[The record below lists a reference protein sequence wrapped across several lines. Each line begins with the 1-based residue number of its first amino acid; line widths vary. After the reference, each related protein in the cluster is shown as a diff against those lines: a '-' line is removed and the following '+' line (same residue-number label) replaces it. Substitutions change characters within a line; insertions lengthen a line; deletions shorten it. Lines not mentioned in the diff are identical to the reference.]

1 MAKVLIIE
9 DESDIRSNLAR
20 FLKLEGH
27 TVAEAA
33 DGVEGIEQI
42 QAFKPGLV
50 LCDVSMPRL
59 DGYGVLERLRGEDA
73 TRHIP
78 FVFISASVEP
88 GKQARGVEMGARAYV
103 TKPFNLN
110 ALRELVKQLTADVP

>member
-1 MAKVLIIE
+1 MARVLIIE
-9 DESDIRSNLAR
+9 DELDIRANLGR

-27 TVAEAA
+27 DVSEAA
-33 DGVEGIEQI
+33 DGIEGVEKALAYPPQLI
-42 QAFKPGLV
+42 

-59 DGYGVLERLRGEDA
+59 DGYGVLERLRGNSR
-73 TRHIP
+73 TRDIP

-103 TKPFNLN
+103 TKPFNL
-110 ALRELVKQLTADVP
+110 AAMRELVRTLLAPA